1 MQAFLRA
8 LLRNRLFLYLT
19 PLVVILLGLGVYI
32 IVLLAHLASRVEAS
46 MANEYQGLTA
56 TATMNLALVRMDRE
70 VSWLAAKP
78 APTLKHSFD
87 PSAFLEYQTNF
98 DANLALLLKA
108 STLPG
113 EMVMTWQVA
122 TNYQTFLKAVYKIG
136 SLNSL
141 EGQRQVYEQEV
152 APSEQATHLQL
163 EEIHDLNHQALLE
176 TSRNIRTINWEVA
189 ALTIIS
195 TIIALLISAYAGYQF
210 NNSILQPVQLL
221 TQATREL
228 GEGKLSQLVPVARRD
243 EVGELAL
250 AFNKMAAQ
258 LQGYRQNAS
267 EQIVRIHRTMETTLA
282 SFPDPIFVLNKEG
295 AIELKNPAA
304 DDLVSKL
311 RLNNQLPE
319 GLPAIAKNALAS
331 GNNFLPESFKEL
343 ISYRLGGTDKYFL
356 PRALVLRSKENAL
369 FGVAVALY
377 DVTRFRLVDAAKTD
391 LVTMIGR
398 ELKGPLAG
406 LRTVLQLLLGKN
418 AGALTPKQEDLLKS
432 ARNDTDRLLQLLT
445 DQLDLARLDDVNAGL
460 RKEPVAPSALLAGAL
475 QEMAGKFSAKGL
487 NVNCIVEPD
496 LPPVWVDRQRIHHVF
511 TSLISNAIK
520 HSPVSGEIILRAK
533 PAENKDVE
541 FSVTD
546 QGHGI
551 PEEYHNRIFQRFFR
565 VPGQTEAG
573 AGLELF
579 IAKEITV
586 AHGGQIGVKSEPA
599 CTFYVILRNEAP
611 PSGD

>member
-32 IVLLAHLASRVEAS
+32 LVLLAHLASRVDAS

-56 TATMNLALVRMDRE
+56 TATMNLALVGMDRE

-78 APTLKHSFD
+78 APTLKHAID
-87 PSAFLEYQTNF
+87 PGAFLEHQTNF
-98 DANLALLLKA
+98 DASLALLLKA

-122 TNYQTFLKAVYKIG
+122 TNYQTFLKTVYKLG
-136 SLNSL
+136 SLNSM
-141 EGQRQVYEQEV
+141 EGQRQVYELEV
-152 APSEQATHLQL
+152 APSEQATHLLL
-163 EEIHDLNHQALLE
+163 EQIHDLNHQALLE

-189 ALTIIS
+189 GLTILS
-195 TIIALLISAYAGYQF
+195 TLIALLFSAYAGYQF
-210 NNSILQPVQLL
+210 NHSILQPVQLL

-304 DDLVSKL
+304 DDLASKL

-391 LVTMIGR
+391 LVAMIGR
-398 ELKGPLAG
+398 ELKDPLAG

-432 ARNDTDRLLQLLT
+432 ARNDTERLLQLLT
-445 DQLDLARLDDVNAGL
+445 DQLDLARLDDVNTGL
-460 RKEPVAPSALLAGAL
+460 HKEPVAPSALLAGAL

-487 NVNCIVEPD
+487 SVNCIVEPD

-551 PEEYHNRIFQRFFR
+551 PEEYHNRIFQRFFQ

-573 AGLELF
+573 TGLELF

-586 AHGGQIGVKSEPA
+586 AHGGQIGVKSEPG
-599 CTFYVILRNEAP
+599 CTFYVILRNESP
-611 PSGD
+611 DGD